1 MMGSFVKFQIFL
13 LLFVFTLSVHSEE
26 KQNSNPPSVSALPVE
41 QDSIKKEEKK
51 TEFILSQSLA
61 NDVFIFG
68 NSLYGERL
76 SRRNNERYQP
86 VSDGLILGTFV
97 NFVTPIPGL
106 KINLVVADPLVG
118 RNNTDNDFFYQST
131 QGGKDETEKVVR
143 SIQGNQI
150 GYDPNQ
156 IRQRKENN
164 GLRDYFIG
172 QIGYEWNTSI
182 GQFSTGFFI
191 INSNNYPTNTSAM
204 NYTFGWKPGFLAVVK
219 PEFVSNYRISSET
232 NGLNQGNS
240 HHRLGF
246 SHEFDLSKD
255 WKLTPG
261 IQSGFQ
267 YFNNNTDRRTGVT
280 DITAKV
286 QVNYSFMNFSI
297 SDVYRPSL
305 FLFDNDRAFP
315 KPSGVSSDGN
325 PEDGKVTD
333 PSKIH
338 GTANQVAAATIQS
351 LSLDPVTKDSLLNS
365 YQQQH
370 LPKHHIVFNV
380 GYMAKF

>member
-1 MMGSFVKFQIFL
+1 MLRLLVKLPILLSF
-13 LLFVFTLSVHSEE
+13 LFAFSIYSEE
-26 KQNSNPPSVSALPVE
+26 KQSPSPISGSNPVVDSGSVK
-41 QDSIKKEEKK
+41 QEEKK
-51 TEFILSQSLA
+51 PEFIFSQALA

-76 SRRNNERYQP
+76 SRRNNEEYQT
-86 VSDGLILGTFV
+86 VSNGLILGTFV
-97 NFVTPIPGL
+97 NFLTPITGL
-106 KINLVVADPLVG
+106 KVNLVVANPLTG
-118 RNNTDNDFFYQST
+118 RSNTDNDFFYQSSP
-131 QGGKDETEKVVR
+131 GGKDETDKVVR
-143 SIQGNQI
+143 SVQGNQVA
-150 GYDPNQ
+150 YDLNQ
-156 IRQRKENN
+156 IRPRKENN

-204 NYTFGWKPGFLAVVK
+204 NYTFGWKPNFLTVLK
-219 PEFVSNYRISSET
+219 PELISNYRISSET

-261 IQSGFQ
+261 IQTGFQ

-280 DITAKV
+280 DITTKV
-286 QVNYSFMNFSI
+286 QVNYSFVNFSI

-305 FLFDNDRAFP
+305 FLFDNDRTYP
-315 KPSGVSSDGN
+315 KPSGVSSDQN
-325 PEDGKVTD
+325 PEDGKVAD

-338 GTANQVAAATIQS
+338 GTTNQLAAATIQS
-351 LSLDPVTKDSLLNS
+351 LSLDPITKDSLINS

-370 LPKHHIVFNV
+370 LPKHHIIFNL